1 MSVSLSAGGFYGRS
15 AASMNALTQRA
26 EVLQTQ
32 VSTGRKLQAPSDD
45 PVAYQRLQSLRT
57 AGANDVAFGANVKIA
72 QSVLAQAD
80 STLGSIGEQL
90 QKANELVVQ
99 AGNGTLSADAKKA
112 IATQL
117 KDVLSSIVGLANAR
131 DARGAPL
138 FGGSEVLAAGQAET
152 PAVTQVASGA
162 LAFAAGQPTAIPI
175 GDGQTV
181 QPSVAAGDVLK
192 LKGADGKAGRD
203 LGEVLTAM
211 VATLEAGGAPSTD
224 DVADL
229 SAIAAQNTQAQASVG
244 ARAVRVDLQAAYFT
258 QVSTDRE
265 TARSDMEDVDVTT
278 AITELQKTMTILSAT
293 QASFSKL
300 SSLSLFDYIR

>member
-1 MSVSLSAGGFYGRS
+1 MSVSFAASGFYGRS

-26 EVLQTQ
+26 EALQTQ
-32 VSTGRKLQAPSDD
+32 VSTGKKLQAPSDD
-45 PVAYQRLQSLRT
+45 AVAYQRLQGLRT
-57 AGANDVAFGANVKIA
+57 AGANDAAFGANVKIA

-80 STLGSIGEQL
+80 STLGSIGDQL
-90 QKANELVVQ
+90 QKANELAVQ
-99 AGNGTLSADAKKA
+99 AGNGTLSDDAKKA

-117 KDVLSSIVGLANAR
+117 KDVLSSIVGLANAK

-138 FGGSEVLAAGQAET
+138 FGGSEALAAGQAET
-152 PAVTQVASGA
+152 PAVTQLASGA
-162 LAFAAGQPTAIPI
+162 LAFAAGQPSAIPI
-175 GDGQTV
+175 GDGQSV
-181 QPSVAAGDVLK
+181 QPSVAARDVLTV
-192 LKGADGKAGRD
+192 KGADGKAGRD

-211 VATLEAGGAPSTD
+211 IATLEAGGTLSSD
-224 DVADL
+224 DTADL
-229 SAIAAQNTQAQASVG
+229 ATVTAQNTQAQASVG

-265 TARSDMEDVDVTT
+265 AARSDMEDVDVTT

-300 SSLSLFDYIR
+300 SQLSLFDYIR